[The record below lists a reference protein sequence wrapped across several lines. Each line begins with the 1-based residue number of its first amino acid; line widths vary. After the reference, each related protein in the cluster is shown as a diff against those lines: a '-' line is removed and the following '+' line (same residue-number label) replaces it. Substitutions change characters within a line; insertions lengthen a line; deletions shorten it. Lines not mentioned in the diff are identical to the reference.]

1 MSQSTQRHT
10 MKVRIYSPQGT
21 VYEHRAH
28 GCSVK
33 AVDGGITLLPN
44 HAPILVALDLGAV
57 KVTRCEEGNPIDYIA
72 INGGVLEMWDNVC
85 EIITNF
91 AIRARD
97 IDEADVLTEKQRAEQ
112 DMQSAIA
119 SDDTIAFKRAKIA
132 LDRAVNMISVS
143 KHRRIR

>member
-1 MSQSTQRHT
+1 MAERNT

-21 VYEHRAH
+21 IYEHRAY
-28 GCSVK
+28 GCNVK
-33 AVDGGITLLPN
+33 SIDGGVTLLPN
-44 HAPILVALDLGAV
+44 HAPILVALGLGAV
-57 KVTRCEEGNPIDYIA
+57 KVTRCEDGEPTDCIA
-72 INGGVLEMWDNVC
+72 INGGVLEMRDNVC

-97 IDEADVLTEKQRAEQ
+97 IDEAHVLMEKQMAEQ
-112 DMQSAIA
+112 ELQSAIA
-119 SDDTIAFKRAKIA
+119 NDDTVAFKRAKIA